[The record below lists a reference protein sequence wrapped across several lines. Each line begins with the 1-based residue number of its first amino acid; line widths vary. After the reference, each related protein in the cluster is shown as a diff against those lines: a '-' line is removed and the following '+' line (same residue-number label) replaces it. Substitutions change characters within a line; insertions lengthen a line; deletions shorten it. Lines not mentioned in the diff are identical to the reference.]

1 MKTRFS
7 FIMKVALIG
16 LAFGGLNAAQAGVN
30 QLTQAPLWKSGSG
43 GYDTYRIPALVVT
56 NEGTLLAFCEG
67 RKTGRGDAGDIDLL
81 MRRSTDNGA
90 SWSEQQV
97 VWNDEGNTCGNPSP
111 VIDQRTGVIWLFS
124 TWNRGDDH
132 ERQIIDQTS
141 QDTRRVFV
149 LSSTDDGVSW
159 SAPRDLTATVKS
171 PDWTWYATGP
181 GSGLQLT
188 QGPHAGR
195 LMIACDHIEA
205 GTKHYYS
212 HVIFSDDH
220 GVTWEIGGS
229 TPEHQV
235 NEGEVVEL
243 PGGRLLLNMRN
254 YDRMKHQRQVA
265 YSDDGGQTWTD
276 QQFDPTLIEPI
287 GQASLQRYAWADSEV
302 GSVLLF
308 SNPASTDSRTNL
320 TVRASFDEGRSW
332 PVQHTL
338 HASPSAYSD
347 LAVFPDNSIGC
358 LYERGAESPYESIVL
373 ARFALTLLAP

>member
-16 LAFGGLNAAQAGVN
+16 FAFGGLNTVQAEVN
-30 QLTQAPLWKSGSG
+30 QLAQAPLWESGTG

-56 NEGTLLAFCEG
+56 NDGTLLAFCEG

-90 SWSEQQV
+90 TWSEQQV
-97 VWNDEGNTCGNPSP
+97 VWNDDGHTCGNPSP
-111 VIDQRTGVIWLFS
+111 VVDQQTGTIWLFS

-149 LSSTDDGVSW
+149 LSSADDGVTW
-159 SAPRDLTATVKS
+159 SAPRDLTAAVKKS
-171 PDWTWYATGP
+171 DWTWYATGP
-181 GSGLQLT
+181 GSGLQLI

-195 LMIACDHIEA
+195 MMIACDHIEA

-212 HVIFSDDH
+212 HVIYSDDH
-220 GVTWEIGGS
+220 GATWELGGS

-235 NEGEVVEL
+235 NECEVVEL

-254 YDRMKHQRQVA
+254 YDRTKHQRQVA
-265 YSDDGGQTWTD
+265 YSDDGGKTWID

-287 GQASLQRYAWADSEV
+287 CQASLQRYAWGDAEG

-332 PVQHTL
+332 PVRHTL
-338 HASPSAYSD
+338 HAGPSAYSD
-347 LAVFPDNSIGC
+347 LAVLPDDSIGC

-373 ARFALTLLAP
+373 ARFALTLLTP